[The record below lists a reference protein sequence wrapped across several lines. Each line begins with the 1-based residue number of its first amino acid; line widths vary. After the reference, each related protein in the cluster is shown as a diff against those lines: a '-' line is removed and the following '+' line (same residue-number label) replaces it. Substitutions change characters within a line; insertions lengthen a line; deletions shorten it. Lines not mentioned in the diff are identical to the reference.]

1 MSTFKKELNPKLY
14 NGEEL
19 KPEVL
24 KKLKEIAAAFI
35 EFLEI
40 PKEAVTDIVITGS
53 SASYNY
59 TRHSDIDLHVIVNP
73 EKVHKDCPIVGP
85 YLLSKKSEFN
95 QKHDILIYGIPVE
108 VYTELEGQGTIHNGL
123 YSLNKGWIDFPKK
136 IAPLKNSEAVKAKYE
151 EYVAAA
157 EEIKEGDL
165 ADKLLDKIKR
175 MRKAGL
181 EAGGEFSVEN
191 LVFKKLRDNGIIG
204 KLMKIKKEKVDKEL
218 SLEESY
224 EYIIRALEEMLC
236 TSTAVMAPYPV
247 DVVGRPAPFG
257 KSKTSKSKKSGEKR
271 APHTEIYEECEKQSC
286 GKQGPAMYKFSYK
299 KNGKIRKDNTMDIFE
314 SLENLNVSEECFDE
328 IMGLVEEYI
337 NELKNS
343 TIEKTLDAHRERVMN
358 AKAKGKENSQDTE
371 KYFKST
377 DRAEARARNK
387 GQTFSLTDKGKHVH
401 SKLVG
406 DRDGAVYYARVK
418 EALEEISEMKKAREE
433 YKRKGYF
440 DSETDKKHIDKV
452 YNAGFTLKDNGRG
465 GKHVIE
471 WERR

>member
-1 MSTFKKELNPKLY
+1 MPDIY
-14 NGEEL
+14 N
-19 KPEVL
+19 
-24 KKLKEIAAAFI
+24 
-35 EFLEI
+35 
-40 PKEAVTDIVITGS
+40 
-53 SASYNY
+53 
-59 TRHSDIDLHVIVNP
+59 
-73 EKVHKDCPIVGP
+73 
-85 YLLSKKSEFN
+85 
-95 QKHDILIYGIPVE
+95 
-108 VYTELEGQGTIHNGL
+108 
-123 YSLNKGWIDFPKK
+123 
-136 IAPLKNSEAVKAKYE
+136 
-151 EYVAAA
+151 
-157 EEIKEGDL
+157 
-165 ADKLLDKIKR
+165 
-175 MRKAGL
+175 
-181 EAGGEFSVEN
+181 
-191 LVFKKLRDNGIIG
+191 
-204 KLMKIKKEKVDKEL
+204 
-218 SLEESY
+218 
-224 EYIIRALEEMLC
+224 
-236 TSTAVMAPYPV
+236 
-247 DVVGRPAPFG
+247 
-257 KSKTSKSKKSGEKR
+257 
-271 APHTEIYEECEKQSC
+271 
-286 GKQGPAMYKFSYK
+286 FSYK
-299 KNGKIRKDNTMDIFE
+299 KNGKIRKRKEMDIFE
-314 SLENLNVSEECFDE
+314 SLENLEISEECFDE